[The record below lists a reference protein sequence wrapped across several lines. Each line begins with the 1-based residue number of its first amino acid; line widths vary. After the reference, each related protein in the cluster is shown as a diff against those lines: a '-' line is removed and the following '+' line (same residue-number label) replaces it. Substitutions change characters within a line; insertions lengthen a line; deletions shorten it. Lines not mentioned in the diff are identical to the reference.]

1 MTSAFANKVAIV
13 TGGAGVIG
21 MATARRLVAAG
32 ARVALVD
39 RDAARLSA
47 NVEQLGADKAIG
59 MAADVTDASEVAAYA
74 ERARVELGPIDAFF
88 NNAGVEGP
96 TAPMSEYPD
105 EAFQAVQAVNVTGVF
120 LGLKHV
126 MPRMRDGGAVV
137 ITSST
142 AGLRG
147 APGFAGYTMSKH
159 AVIGLMRT
167 AALEGAPRRIRVN
180 SVHPAM
186 VDSEMMGRIERD
198 RGDPAVMREKF
209 LARIPLGR
217 YIEPDEVAAL
227 VCFLMSDDARM
238 ITGGQY
244 AIDGGAMLI

>member
-1 MTSAFANKVAIV
+1 MAASFANKVAII

-39 RDAARLSA
+39 RDAGRLRA
-47 NVEQLGADKAIG
+47 NVAQLGADKAIDI
-59 MAADVTDASEVAAYA
+59 AADVTNAADVAAYA
-74 ERARVELGPIDAFF
+74 ERAHATLGPIDAFF

-96 TAPMSEYPD
+96 TASMSDYPD
-105 EAFQAVQAVNVTGVF
+105 DAFQTVQAINVTGVF

-186 VDSEMMGRIERD
+186 VDSEMMARIERN

-209 LARIPLGR
+209 LGRIPLGR

>member
-1 MTSAFANKVAIV
+1 MSQVFTGKNAIV

-21 MATARRLVAAG
+21 MATAQRLVAGG

-39 RDAARLSA
+39 RDSDRLNANAAALDA
-47 NVEQLGADKAIG
+47 GAAVAIV
-59 MAADVTDASEVAAYA
+59 ADVTKQAEVAAYA
-74 ERARVELGPIDAFF
+74 ERAQRELGPIDIFF

-96 TAPMSEYPD
+96 TALLDDYAEED
-105 EAFQAVQAVNVTGVF
+105 FEQVQAINVTGVF
-120 LGLKHV
+120 HGLKQV
-126 MPRMRDGGAVV
+126 MPRMRDGGAIV

-147 APGFAGYTMSKH
+147 SPGFAGYTMSKH

-167 AALEGAPRRIRVN
+167 AAIEGAPRRIRVN
-180 SVHPAM
+180 CVHPAM
-186 VDSEMMGRIERD
+186 VNSDMMQRIERD
-198 RGDPAVMREKF
+198 RGDPAAMHEKF
-209 LARIPLGR
+209 LSRIPLGR

-227 VCFLMSDDARM
+227 VCFLVSDDARM

-244 AIDGGAMLI
+244 LIDGGIML